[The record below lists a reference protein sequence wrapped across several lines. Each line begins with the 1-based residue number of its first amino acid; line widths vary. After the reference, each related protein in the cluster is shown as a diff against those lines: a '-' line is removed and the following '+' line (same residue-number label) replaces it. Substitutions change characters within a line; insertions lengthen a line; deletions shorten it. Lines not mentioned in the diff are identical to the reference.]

1 MIHLVE
7 SSNDIR
13 VESWCELC
21 ERMYENSWQDDLMR
35 FRSNYAFRGLS
46 DKAYDLKT
54 SFTRR
59 CGAHSHLEYHLLRN
73 FSKYAEV
80 PWTGDNASDWRWL
93 TVAQHHGL
101 PTAIGLAQ
109 DAVATDALRCATTQG
124 TTELTH
130 PSLFRQVEPPHESAQ
145 GRVGSRRGQGRPGH
159 RDVGDVHVA
168 VGPV

>member
-1 MIHLVE
+1 MTDASERI
-7 SSNDIR
+7 NDIR
-13 VESWCELC
+13 VGTWCELC
-21 ERMYENSWQDDLMR
+21 ERLYENSWQDTLMR

-59 CGAHSHLEYHLLRN
+59 CRDYSHLEYHLLRN

-101 PTAIGLAQ
+101 PHPAAGL
-109 DAVATDALRCATTQG
+109 D
-124 TTELTH
+124 
-130 PSLFRQVEPPHESAQ
+130 LFPVC
-145 GRVGSRRGQGRPGH
+145 GRPFCHGGH
-159 RDVGDVHVA
+159 GSFRL
-168 VGPV
+168 